1 MGIKVKCYTDPQKPL
16 QEQLGLP
23 HFFIHLT
30 SFLEGGK
37 GQVTVW
43 LPSSCSGGWPPF
55 CSPNRMSPL
64 WLHFSPDPTLVDW
77 PESPLHCG
85 SSLKIMPDGY
95 LARFSWQLPDTP
107 SLEVP

>member
-43 LPSSCSGGWPPF
+43 LQF
-55 CSPNRMSPL
+55 MLQFML
-64 WLHFSPDPTLVDW
+64 WWVAAILLSKQDVTSLVTL
-77 PESPLHCG
+77 
-85 SSLKIMPDGY
+85 
-95 LARFSWQLPDTP
+95 LP
-107 SLEVP
+107 